1 MRTFG
6 KWFFIA
12 ASVSALCVAVIAGAV
27 AAHAADTMQTKTA
40 GTYRV
45 ELHVLPAEPF
55 FSKADVAA
63 KNVKEGMVI
72 EGGAAPVAPDADSH
86 PNHHLV
92 VHVFDKPTGK
102 VVSDATVTMSFVALD
117 AKGNPT
123 GTPSDVPVV
132 IMQAVGKGP
141 ASTHYGNN
149 VTMPAGRYS
158 VSVTVNGQ
166 KAVFAV
172 TASDAPVM
180 PMNMPMGHMKM

>member
-6 KWFFIA
+6 KWSSIA
-12 ASVSALCVAVIAGAV
+12 ACVPEICGAVIAGAV
-27 AAHAADTMQTKTA
+27 AAHAADVMQTKTA
-40 GTYRV
+40 GAYRV

-63 KNVKEGMVI
+63 KNVKEGMEI

-92 VHVFDKPTGK
+92 VHVFDSKTGQAAT
-102 VVSDATVTMSFVALD
+102 DATVTMSFASLKLGG
-117 AKGNPT
+117 A
-123 GTPSDVPVV
+123 PSDVPVV
-132 IMQAVGKGP
+132 IMQAVGRGP

-149 VTMPAGRYS
+149 VTMPPGRYS
-158 VSVTVNGQ
+158 VTVTVNGQ

-172 TASDAPVM
+172 TASDAPAM
-180 PMNMPMGHMKM
+180 PMEHMNMDHMKM